1 MLKDLTT
8 NQLRRMIFV
17 LEHFA
22 QLLISKITELED
34 FIFIGNDNISD
45 TKKSQLQD
53 LELFYTEQMNHN
65 SDILER
71 FCQELEFRELSAFD

>member
-8 NQLRRMIFV
+8 NELRRMIFI
-17 LEHFA
+17 LEHFS

-34 FIFIGNDNISD
+34 FLFIGNDNISA

-53 LELFYTEQMNHN
+53 LELFYTEQMINN
-65 SDILER
+65 SVILER
-71 FCQELEFRELSAFD
+71 YCQELEFRELSAFD